1 MCIFSLHAIMLFN
14 TKDSQTNQQP
24 PWSKYKMS
32 IRTIDLEKVGG
43 DKGVAYPTS
52 DISWKLPKHVL

>member
-52 DISWKLPKHVL
+52 AH